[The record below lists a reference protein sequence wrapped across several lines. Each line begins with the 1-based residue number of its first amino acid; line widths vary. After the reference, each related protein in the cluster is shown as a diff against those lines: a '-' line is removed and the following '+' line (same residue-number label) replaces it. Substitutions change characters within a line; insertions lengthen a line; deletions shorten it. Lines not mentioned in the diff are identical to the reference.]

1 VNLLIISRKKDLREV
16 RAGKRSAL
24 FALFFC
30 TNYNVRED
38 GEDYFEALE
47 QASDYFTHFWSLSV
61 EIQFYL
67 VAPIL
72 LHMIKPS
79 QAQWSLFYMAL
90 LALCSFLLSITLR
103 SQDAFSSTLCRLW
116 QFFSGAIVFD
126 MSKMN
131 SDPLPI
137 SKNVDTA
144 LESVQRVQFS

>member
-1 VNLLIISRKKDLREV
+1 MTDKRFDIQGF
-16 RAGKRSAL
+16 RAWAVLAVVVFHFFPSCFPLGYLGVDVTKLRSAL

-72 LHMIKPS
+72 LHMIKHKR
-79 QAQWSLFYMAL
+79 
-90 LALCSFLLSITLR
+90 ILR
-103 SQDAFSSTLCRLW
+103 CVSELDR
-116 QFFSGAIVFD
+116 
-126 MSKMN
+126 M
-131 SDPLPI
+131 
-137 SKNVDTA
+137 
-144 LESVQRVQFS
+144 